1 MVVWLNVLLK
11 RPKNMAKD
19 ITKKIVVKKETT
31 KKVETTPVVT
41 APEFKTSVYTDK
53 NIKISP
59 RKLRLLAMS
68 IKKLSPQKAAIKLA
82 LTNTKAARV
91 LASALK
97 TVVSTA
103 KNNYNLLPESLIF
116 DSIQVDEGPKIKR
129 MDKSHG
135 SHFSR
140 GIIIKRHSR
149 LIIIVKGQVK

>member
-1 MVVWLNVLLK
+1 
-11 RPKNMAKD
+11 MAKD